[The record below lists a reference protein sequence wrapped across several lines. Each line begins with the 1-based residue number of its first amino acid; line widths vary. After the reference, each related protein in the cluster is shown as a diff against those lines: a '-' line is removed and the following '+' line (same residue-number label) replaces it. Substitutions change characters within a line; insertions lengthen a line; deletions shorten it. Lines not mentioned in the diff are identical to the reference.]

1 MFGLIPWRKQGNG
14 LEARRSGDPLS
25 LFRSEFDSLF
35 DRFFRGWTGPEM
47 KGVELEETDKEMLMR
62 MDAPGF
68 EAKDFAIHVT
78 GDTVKV
84 VAEHREGEDGKKA
97 HRRLEEYVTL
107 PVPTDPE
114 KVEASYRNGVLEL
127 KFAKTEAAL
136 GKRIEV
142 KGA

>member
-14 LEARRSGDPLS
+14 LEVHQPRTPFGLIG
-25 LFRSEFDSLF
+25 SEFDSLF
-35 DRFFRGWTGPEM
+35 DRFFRGWNWPEM
-47 KGVELEETDKEMLMR
+47 KGAELEETDTEVVVR

-68 EAKDFAIHVT
+68 EANDFDIRVS

-84 VAEHREGEDGKKA
+84 VAEHKEGEEGKKA
-97 HRRLEEYVTL
+97 HRRLEEYVAL
-107 PVPTDPE
+107 PLKTDPE
-114 KVEASYRNGVLEL
+114 KVEATYRNGVLEL
-127 KFAKTEAAL
+127 KLAKAEAAQ